1 MKRLMTILSMVA
13 IVLLVSEVSSQAQYA
28 PQQGQGQ
35 TRPVVKAIDSVQIAG
50 VPVNAMG
57 IAITSLTDSLA
68 TVQTSFRYVGTT
80 KLTSKGQFSFSDT
93 LQTTPSLGMSINAAA
108 SRVAAKHGVHLK

>member
-1 MKRLMTILSMVA
+1 MKRLSIFAM
-13 IVLLVSEVSSQAQYA
+13 IVIATMASVVSKAQYA

-35 TRPVVKAIDSVQIAG
+35 TRPVVKAIDSIQIAG

-68 TVQTSFRYVGTT
+68 TVQTSLRYVGTS
-80 KLTSKGQFSFSDT
+80 KLSSRGQISFSDT
-93 LQTTPSLGMSINAAA
+93 LQTTPAIGMSINAAA
-108 SRVAAKHGVHLK
+108 SRVAAKHGVRLR

>member
-1 MKRLMTILSMVA
+1 MKRLSIFAMIVIATMVSK
-13 IVLLVSEVSSQAQYA
+13 VSKAQYA

-35 TRPVVKAIDSVQIAG
+35 TRPVVKAIDSIQIAG

-68 TVQTSFRYVGTT
+68 TVQTSLRYVGTS
-80 KLTSKGQFSFSDT
+80 KLSSRGQISFSDT
-93 LQTTPSLGMSINAAA
+93 LQTTPDIGMSINAAA
-108 SRVAAKHGVHLK
+108 SRVAAKHGVTIR

>member
-1 MKRLMTILSMVA
+1 MKRLSTILAMVA
-13 IVLLVSEVSSQAQYA
+13 IVAMFSTASKAQYA

-68 TVQTSFRYVGTT
+68 TVQTSLRYVGTS
-80 KLTSKGQFSFSDT
+80 KLSSRGQISFSDT
-93 LQTTPSLGMSINAAA
+93 LQTTPAIGMSINAAA
-108 SRVAAKHGVHLK
+108 SRVAAKHGVNLK